1 MFRSGEEIRP
11 DPELINMEEV
21 QDLVNEILE
30 LDLENLNPNLQ
41 LQDPL
46 QPIALKIKNLNL

>member
-21 QDLVNEILE
+21 QNLVNEILE
-30 LDLENLNPNLQ
+30 LDLENLNHNLQ

>member
-1 MFRSGEEIRP
+1 MSRSGEEIRP

-21 QDLVNEILE
+21 QNLVNEILE
-30 LDLENLNPNLQ
+30 LNLENLNPNLQ

-46 QPIALKIKNLNL
+46 QPIALKFKNLNL

>member
-21 QDLVNEILE
+21 QNLVNEILE

>member
-21 QDLVNEILE
+21 QNLVNEILE
-30 LDLENLNPNLQ
+30 LDLENLNPTLQ